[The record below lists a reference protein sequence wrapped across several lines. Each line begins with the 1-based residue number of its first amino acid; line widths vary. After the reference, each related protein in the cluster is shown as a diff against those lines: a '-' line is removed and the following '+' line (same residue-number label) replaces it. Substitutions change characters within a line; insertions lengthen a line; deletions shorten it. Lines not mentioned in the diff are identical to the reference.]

1 MYTNWHNENSVRFT
15 WDESKRQSNLE
26 KHGIDFYQAKEIW
39 AGPILR
45 HQKRRRSKE
54 RRFLVIGK
62 VGARFLAV
70 VYTDRGG
77 SKRIISARPANR
89 TEREAYQRRIGRAPG
104 A

>member
-1 MYTNWHNENSVRFT
+1 MRFT

-45 HQKRRRSKE
+45 AQKRRRSKE

-62 VGARFLAV
+62 VGAHFLAV
-70 VYTDRGG
+70 VYTDRRG
-77 SKRIISARPANR
+77 SKRIISARAANR
-89 TEREAYQRRIGRAPG
+89 TEREAYQRRIG
-104 A
+104 